1 AGAALTTL
9 ATTTQSRT
17 TFEYLVVKGIRPNDA
32 RDKNNSLDP
41 RLPAAGAEGW
51 EAVSM
56 TQESENPFYF
66 AVLLKRQKE

>member
-1 AGAALTTL
+1 MKANLPILFCALIAGAALTTL

-41 RLPAAGAEGW
+41 RLTAAGAEGYRLPRT
-51 EAVSM
+51 V
-56 TQESENPFYF
+56 P
-66 AVLLKRQKE
+66 LLN